1 MRLTVT
7 PHPIGKKLHRL
18 DIYADGRYIGEY
30 ERAQAAD
37 ISPKRPEVRSF
48 CSGSTPSTANSGFG
62 GVGNDAR

>member
-30 ERAQAAD
+30 ERAQAARKLPRQAD
-37 ISPKRPEVRSF
+37 TSKVEF
-48 CSGSTPSTANSGFG
+48 LA
-62 GVGNDAR
+62 